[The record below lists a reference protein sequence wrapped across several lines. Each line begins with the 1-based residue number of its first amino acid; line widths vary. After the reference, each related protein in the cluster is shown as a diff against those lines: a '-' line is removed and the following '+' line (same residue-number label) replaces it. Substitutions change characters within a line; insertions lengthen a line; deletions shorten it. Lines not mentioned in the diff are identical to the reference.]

1 MKYLSDFVF
10 FIIST
15 TSSLDKFLS
24 LIDIISLVI
33 KSISSFGDD
42 GRYPIESSC
51 SVVSVEDE
59 YYKFKKEYLTIQKN
73 KLQTQ
78 TTPEAY
84 KKALSEK
91 KFIKFF

>member
-1 MKYLSDFVF
+1 M
-10 FIIST
+10 
-15 TSSLDKFLS
+15 
-24 LIDIISLVI
+24 SLVI

-42 GRYPIESSC
+42 VRYPIESSC
-51 SVVSVEDE
+51 SVVGVEDE

-84 KKALSEK
+84 KKALPEK
-91 KFIKFF
+91 AYKVFLITRYQGDHIY